1 MANWRLLGSIHLSS
15 SLVLFID
22 ISYDVRHSVYNK
34 ASQPASQSDRDGSEE
49 WWSDSWEWDYMIM
62 WWWDEKEEGI
72 VYSTVFFWFDL
83 KLVGV
88 DFAFIHGD

>member
-1 MANWRLLGSIHLSS
+1 MLQGSIHLGC
-15 SLVLFID
+15 SLGLSID
-22 ISYDVRHSVYNK
+22 SSYDVRHTVFNN
-34 ASQPASQSDRDGSEE
+34 ASQPASQSARDGSEE
-49 WWSDSWEWDYMIM
+49 LLSDSGEWDYMIM